1 MKTTLLRLLHVS
13 SFVWTHRLSRP
24 GASLMP
30 ALVQEQISKG
40 TAIVHMAEENSSLT
54 TALREEAFAFVRSLA
69 NELSEGKV
77 ERAREKLMA
86 WCTVALSLEFFQRG
100 QTIAEINFD
109 WFELVFSA
117 LERDGFYAIIAHL
130 DLTGE
135 FKVERRTGI
144 VDKREFMRVSSAPP
158 PPRAL
163 NALSQLP

>member
-1 MKTTLLRLLHVS
+1 MHLLERS
-13 SFVWTHRLSRP
+13 
-24 GASLMP
+24 
-30 ALVQEQISKG
+30 EQ
-40 TAIVHMAEENSSLT
+40 L
-54 TALREEAFAFVRSLA
+54 
-69 NELSEGKV
+69 LSEGKV